1 MSSAVIGVALAVTA
15 WFALLAVQ
23 SHATDS
29 ATRIID
35 SPRPTAAQAR
45 HARGLLDT
53 ASVLN
58 PDQSIV
64 LLRSQLAAARGQTA
78 LARRL
83 AADATRSEPDNP
95 DAWLQLTRVSAPA
108 PAAVA
113 LQHLARLAP
122 NITGQ
127 S

>member
-35 SPRPTAAQAR
+35 SPRLTAAQAR
-45 HARGLLDT
+45 HARTLLDT

-83 AADATRSEPDNP
+83 AGDATRSEPGNP
-95 DAWLQLTRVSAPA
+95 EAWLQLTRVSTGT

-122 NITGQ
+122 NV
-127 S
+127 SSRS